1 MLTRSKNLTIAATL
15 QVLLGLV
22 DIISAVR
29 ILTGG
34 SQELPPPPGLEDQG
48 GPPFWAG
55 VLFLILAVAGLFGA
69 YGLWINQKWG
79 KLITIITRVIMG
91 LFLLGDVV
99 NFLSISWY

>member
-1 MLTRSKNLTIAATL
+1 M
-15 QVLLGLV
+15 

-34 SQELPPPPGLEDQG
+34 SQGLPPPPGLEDQG

-55 VLFLILAVAGLFGA
+55 LLFLILAVAGLFGA

-79 KLITIITRVIMG
+79 KIITLITRVIMG
-91 LFLLGDVV
+91 LPLVLQSIYCCPFWLL
-99 NFLSISWY
+99 SWCCAANLNWL